1 MNRFI
6 LGINSFWLL
15 FPLYFNIF
23 GNNLIISHTIIT
35 SFISALYW
43 LSKYNLF
50 LHYIDRINAILYY
63 FHLLYNDYNPNIIL
77 YLMVILFYTLT
88 YCLEYKNKHIE
99 AIFAHLTFRK
109 AGLCIVYLQLVDKSE
124 NLYMIIL
131 LYYLHLFYV
140 LLRDDYNII
149 KNIITLFI
157 YKFLIIYVSTN
168 VYPILR

>member
-15 FPLYFNIF
+15 FPLYFNLF

-88 YCLEYKNKHIE
+88 YFLEYKNKHIE
-99 AIFAHLTFRK
+99 AVFAHLTFRK
-109 AGLCIVYLQLVDKSE
+109 TGLCIVYLQLVNKAE

-131 LYYLHLFYV
+131 LHYLHLFYV
-140 LLRDDYNII
+140 FLKDDNNII
-149 KNIITLFI
+149 KNTIKLFI
-157 YKFLIIYVSTN
+157 YKFLIIYVSSN